1 MKIEDSLIRKMKENI
16 HIKIH
21 IGKLLLK
28 ILHWDTSINNDRY
41 IDVMMCIRKNFI
53 KIYKL
58 RWALLGS
65 QQLG

>member
-1 MKIEDSLIRKMKENI
+1 MEIEDSLIRKMKENI

-28 ILHWDTSINNDRY
+28 ILHWGTSINNDRY
-41 IDVMMCIRKNFI
+41 IDVMMYIRKNFI

-65 QQLG
+65 